1 MNNHTNVSQQSGLL
15 TNFNS
20 LENSSN
26 PMYNFH
32 CISPEQPSNFQCT
45 PQEQQHLTFI
55 AVLNNKDQHA
65 IFIFK
70 GIFIQPPILKNIF
83 NKDVFVLR
91 LLMNYQ
97 MSNLNLM

>member
-65 IFIFK
+65 IF
-70 GIFIQPPILKNIF
+70 KNIF